1 MNQIKLKMKQDPD
14 SVIDQMEQLM
24 DTKTELYKLKL
35 TGKIAYVFSSVM
47 TQLIFGLVAII
58 ILLLLTFGLSF
69 WLGERMGNSYMGF
82 IMIAGGLSVL
92 SVLFFIFRFRT
103 IQKPLKDIM
112 VSQLLKEKDNA

>member
-1 MNQIKLKMKQDPD
+1 MKQDPD
-14 SVIDQMEQLM
+14 SVIDQMEQLI

-47 TQLIFGLVAII
+47 TQLIFGLAAII
-58 ILLLLTFGLSF
+58 ILFLLTFGLSF

-82 IMIAGGLSVL
+82 IIIAGGLSVL